1 LQRQTSTSEPNKRS
15 FSEQIIGGVRNL
27 LTSESNKDEIPP
39 QPPRTGVYLFC
50 RHYLI
55 EECACVT
62 ALEEGGEGDYCQRC
76 WEGRC
81 NGPRPP
87 GSVLRRSLW

>member
-1 LQRQTSTSEPNKRS
+1 VSETSKRS
-15 FSEQIIGGVRNL
+15 FSEQLVSGVRSI
-27 LTSESNKDEIPP
+27 LTSDPNKDQVPP

-55 EECACVT
+55 EECGCVT
-62 ALEEGGEGDYCQRC
+62 ALEDGGVGDYCQKC
-76 WEGRC
+76 WEGHC
-81 NGPRPP
+81 DGPRPP

>member
-1 LQRQTSTSEPNKRS
+1 LST
-15 FSEQIIGGVRNL
+15 
-27 LTSESNKDEIPP
+27 ESKEDEVPP

-55 EECACVT
+55 EECACIT
-62 ALEEGGEGDYCQRC
+62 PLEAGGPGDYCQRC

-81 NGPRPP
+81 DGPRPP
-87 GSVLRRSLW
+87 GSVVRKSLW